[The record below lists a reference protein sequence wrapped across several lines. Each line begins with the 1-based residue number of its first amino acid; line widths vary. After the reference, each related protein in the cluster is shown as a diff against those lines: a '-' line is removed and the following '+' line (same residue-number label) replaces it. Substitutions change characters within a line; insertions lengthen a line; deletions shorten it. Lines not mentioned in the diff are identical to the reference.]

1 MIKEEVKVTEAEA
14 AAETVKATAKESK
27 YPIAWSRPAY
37 KRRFGDRYDGRKLRT
52 IQPMLKVMPYIMEK
66 RSDACNTFSDSVEVS
81 KVDELVRAKVRSGMT
96 NFSILHIL
104 LAAYV
109 RTVSQRP
116 GINRFVSGQKIYS
129 RNNILVNMTIK
140 REMAID
146 APDTMVKIE
155 FDPTDTLDDVYE
167 KFNTTIENA
176 LAQSSDDSGIDTVAK
191 LLSFI
196 PGGLLKFA
204 VRTLRSLDYVGWLP
218 KALNLVS
225 PFHGSMII
233 TSMGSLGIKPIY
245 HHLYDFGNLPVF
257 ISYGAKRTVVGVDSK
272 GNVTKKKYVD
282 LKVVTDERIC
292 DGFYY
297 ASCFKFIK
305 RYIENPTLLETPPEE
320 VIPDCE

>member
-1 MIKEEVKVTEAEA
+1 MIKEEVKAPESEVA
-14 AAETVKATAKESK
+14 VDTAKDTAKVSK
-27 YPIAWSRPAY
+27 YPVAWSKPSY
-37 KRRFGDRYDGRKLRT
+37 KKRFGDRYDGRKLRT

-66 RSDACNTFSDSVEVS
+66 RSDACNTFSDSIEVS
-81 KVDELVRAKVRSGMT
+81 KVDELVRAKVRSGKT
-96 NFSILHIL
+96 NFSLLHII

-146 APDTMVKIE
+146 APETMVKIE
-155 FDPTDTLDDVYE
+155 FEPTDTLDEVYE
-167 KFNTTIENA
+167 KFNTTVENA

-204 VRTLRSLDYVGWLP
+204 VRTLRSLDYVGLLP

-272 GNVTKKKYVD
+272 GNITKKKYVD

-297 ASCFKFIK
+297 ASALKYMRTLFKK
-305 RYIENPTLLETPPEE
+305 PETLDTPPET
-320 VIPDCE
+320 VVKDIR

>member
-1 MIKEEVKVTEAEA
+1 MIKDEVKVTEAEA

-27 YPIAWSRPAY
+27 YPIAWSHPSY

-96 NFSILHIL
+96 NFSILHVL

-116 GINRFVSGQKIYS
+116 AINRFVSGQKIYS

-245 HHLYDFGNLPVF
+245 HHIYDFGNLPVF

>member
-1 MIKEEVKVTEAEA
+1 MIKEEVKETATEVAV
-14 AAETVKATAKESK
+14 ETVDAPVKESK
-27 YPIAWSRPAY
+27 YPIAWSKPAY

-66 RSDACNTFSDSVEVS
+66 RSDACNTFSDSVDVS
-81 KVDELVRAKVRSGMT
+81 KVDELVRAKVRSGKT

-116 GINRFVSGQKIYS
+116 AINRFVSGQKIYS

-140 REMAID
+140 RDMAID
-146 APDTMVKIE
+146 SPDTCVKIE
-155 FDPTDTLDDVYE
+155 FEPTDTLDDVYE
-167 KFNTTIENA
+167 KFNTTVENA
-176 LAQSSDDSGIDTVAK
+176 LAQSSDDSEIDTVAK

-204 VRTLRSLDYVGWLP
+204 VRTLRSLDYVGLLP

-257 ISYGAKRTVVGVDSK
+257 LSYGAKRTVVGVDTK
-272 GNVTKKKYVD
+272 GNITKKKYID

-292 DGFYY
+292 DGYYY

>member
-1 MIKEEVKVTEAEA
+1 MIKEEVKAPESEA
-14 AAETVKATAKESK
+14 AVDTAKDTAKVSK
-27 YPIAWSRPAY
+27 YPVAWSKPSY
-37 KRRFGDRYDGRKLRT
+37 KKRFGDRYDGRKLRT

-66 RSDACNTFSDSVEVS
+66 RSDACNTFSDSIEVS
-81 KVDELVRAKVRSGMT
+81 KVDELVRAKVRSGKT
-96 NFSILHIL
+96 NFSLLHII

-155 FDPTDTLDDVYE
+155 FEPTDTLDEVYE
-167 KFNTTIENA
+167 KFNTTVENA

-204 VRTLRSLDYVGWLP
+204 VRTLRSLDYVGLLP

-272 GNVTKKKYVD
+272 GNITKKKYVD

-305 RYIENPTLLETPPEE
+305 RYIENPTLLEIPPEE

>member
-1 MIKEEVKVTEAEA
+1 MIKEEVKETATEVAV
-14 AAETVKATAKESK
+14 ETVDAPVKESK
-27 YPIAWSRPAY
+27 YPIAWSKPAY
-37 KRRFGDRYDGRKLRT
+37 KKRFGDRYDGRKLRT

-66 RSDACNTFSDSVEVS
+66 RSDACNTFSDSVDVS
-81 KVDELVRAKVRSGMT
+81 KVDELVRAKVRSGKT

-116 GINRFVSGQKIYS
+116 AINRFVSGQKIYS

-140 REMAID
+140 RDMAID
-146 APDTMVKIE
+146 SPDTCVKIE
-155 FDPTDTLDDVYE
+155 FEPTDTLDEVYE
-167 KFNTTIENA
+167 KFNTTVENA
-176 LAQSSDDSGIDTVAK
+176 LAQSSDDSEIDTVTK

-204 VRTLRSLDYVGWLP
+204 VRTLRSLDYVGLLP

-257 ISYGAKRTVVGVDSK
+257 LSYGAKRTVVGVDTK
-272 GNVTKKKYVD
+272 GNITKKKYID

-292 DGFYY
+292 DGYYY

>member
-1 MIKEEVKVTEAEA
+1 MVKEEVKNIEEVSSKEASA
-14 AAETVKATAKESK
+14 VKVDD
-27 YPIAWSRPAY
+27 RPKY

-66 RSDACNTFSDSVEVS
+66 RSDACNTFSDSFDVA
-81 KVDELVRAKVRSGMT
+81 KADEIVRMKVREGKT
-96 NFSILHIL
+96 NFSILHVI

-116 GINRFVSGQKIYS
+116 ALNRFVSGQKIYS

-155 FDPTDTLDDVYE
+155 FDPRDTLDDVYE
-167 KFNTTIENA
+167 KFNKTVEDA
-176 LAQSSDDSGIDTVAK
+176 LAASTEDSDIDNVSK
-191 LLSFI
+191 ILSFI
-196 PGGLLKFA
+196 PGLVLRYAVKF
-204 VRTLRSLDYVGWLP
+204 LNFLDYFGWLP
-218 KALNLVS
+218 KALNKVS

-245 HHLYDFGNLPVF
+245 HHIYDFGNLPIF
-257 ISYGAKRTVVGVDSK
+257 ISYGAKRTVIGVDAA
-272 GNVTKKKYVD
+272 GNVTKKKYID

-292 DGFYY
+292 DGYYY
-297 ASCFKFIK
+297 ASSFKFIK
-305 RYIENPTLLETPPEE
+305 KCLENPAQLLTPPEE
-320 VIPDCE
+320 VIYDCE